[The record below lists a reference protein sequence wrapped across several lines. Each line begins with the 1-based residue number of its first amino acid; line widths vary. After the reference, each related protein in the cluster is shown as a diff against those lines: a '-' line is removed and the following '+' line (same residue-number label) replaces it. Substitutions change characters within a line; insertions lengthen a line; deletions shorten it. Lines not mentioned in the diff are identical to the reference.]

1 SIHFMQQVSI
11 IESANWLARKHA
23 EEYNIKM
30 KVFQAFCA
38 KFEEAA
44 KQFTTGLEREI
55 APKFA
60 DSFLNSWNQALI
72 SAKPTSAPT
81 HSSVAA
87 SRPPADKPL
96 TRQYHH
102 QQQTSPHRQG
112 QPTPT
117 APPREDLCVFIR
129 LEAE

>member
-1 SIHFMQQVSI
+1 SIHLMQQVSI

-44 KQFTTGLEREI
+44 KQFTTGLKREI
-55 APKFA
+55 AQKFA
-60 DSFLNSWNQALI
+60 DSFLNSWNQALT

-87 SRPPADKPL
+87 S
-96 TRQYHH
+96 
-102 QQQTSPHRQG
+102 
-112 QPTPT
+112 
-117 APPREDLCVFIR
+117 
-129 LEAE
+129 